1 MQQYIDLIDRVLTPW
16 QGQKDRTG
24 VGTRY
29 LFGEHISFDLT
40 DGFPIVSLRKIN
52 YKAAFAEAA
61 GFIRGVTSKKAFSA
75 LGCNY
80 WNTTGD
86 SDDLGPIYGYQW
98 RNWGGDQLAKL
109 VQELMY
115 NPFSRRHILSTW
127 NVDDLDS
134 MALPPCH
141 IIAQFNVQ
149 QDKNQTPRL
158 DCLVYMRSVDI
169 MLGLPYDIIV
179 YALLTHLLAKEC
191 QYTVGMLRFTFGNA
205 HIYDNHTMDAIKLIK
220 LEPQAGMV
228 GLKLAENTSLFNFKP
243 EDAELLGYNPG
254 PSVEFKL
261 NL

>member
-1 MQQYIDLIDRVLTPW
+1 MQQYIQLIDRVLTPW

-29 LFGEHISFDLT
+29 LFGETIKFDLT
-40 DGFPIVSLRKIN
+40 RGFPIVSLRNIN

-61 GFIRGVTSKKAFSA
+61 GFIQGATSKKAFSA

-80 WNTTGD
+80 WNTTGQ

-109 VQELMY
+109 VQELIY
-115 NPFSRRHILSTW
+115 NPFSRRHILSSW
-127 NVDDLDS
+127 NIEDLDS

-141 IIAQFNVQ
+141 IMAQFNVHQ
-149 QDKNQTPRL
+149 EKNKTPRL
-158 DCLVYMRSVDI
+158 DSLVYMRSVDI

-191 QYTVGMLRFTFGNA
+191 QYDVGELAFSFGNA

-220 LEPQAGMV
+220 RAPQAGMV
-228 GLKLAENTSLFNFKP
+228 RLKLADDTSIFTFKP
-243 EDAELLGYNPG
+243 GDAELIGYNPG
-254 PSVEFKL
+254 PHVDFKL